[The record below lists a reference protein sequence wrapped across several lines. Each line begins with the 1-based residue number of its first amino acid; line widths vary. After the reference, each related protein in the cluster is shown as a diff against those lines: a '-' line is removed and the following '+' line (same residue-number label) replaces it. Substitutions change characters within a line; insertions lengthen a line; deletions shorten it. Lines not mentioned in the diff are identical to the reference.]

1 MSLNT
6 ENQNGKQ
13 TAQVIHDINSS
24 LQALLGAVEVMKD
37 EWQNNPELVDKIL
50 PLTVDKLHELHGQ
63 LQNYRGHHS

>member
-1 MSLNT
+1 MSKN
-6 ENQNGKQ
+6 EKQ

-63 LQNYRGHHS
+63 LQNYRSHHS